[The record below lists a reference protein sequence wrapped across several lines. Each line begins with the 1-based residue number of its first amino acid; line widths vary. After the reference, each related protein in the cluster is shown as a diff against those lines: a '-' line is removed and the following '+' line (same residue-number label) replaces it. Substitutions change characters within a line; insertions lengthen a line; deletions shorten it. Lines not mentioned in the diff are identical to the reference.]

1 MSESSSLFALYR
13 RGRRYRDPATSSDNP
28 EVEKSREERERF
40 IAAALALCLRCDVG
54 FRERFWLN
62 VCRVSDDPDSPPPI
76 RAEDI
81 LLEPPHWADLRLIS
95 DSPSGRCIW
104 VVEIKTGANLKEKQN
119 PSLPAFEEEGI
130 GYGWLLNRHES
141 ALRRMR

>member
-1 MSESSSLFALYR
+1 MSDSSSLFALYR
-13 RGRRYRDPATSSDNP
+13 RGRRYRDPATTLENP

-40 IAAALALCLRCDVG
+40 IAAALALCLRCDAG

-62 VCRVSDDPDSPPPI
+62 VCHVSDDPDSPPPI

-95 DSPSGRCIW
+95 DTPSGRYIW
-104 VVEIKTGANLKEKQN
+104 VIEIKTGQPFTSIPLLWKLQN
-119 PSLPAFEEEGI
+119 QFMSEPA
-130 GYGWLLNRHES
+130 LLE
-141 ALRRMR
+141 LETP